1 MPSEIQRKNHRIH
14 PCNTERKNELLNFL
28 LPLYADKKILI
39 LTAQNPK
46 NIQITNPINV
56 TIATDDELIASEK
69 STYDVLI
76 SYDLPEKAILYM
88 TRFAHAR
95 EIALILLGAEDQ
107 KNLYGIETLL
117 GRTIIQEP
125 IVGFEPDF
133 GIAVEQ
139 KSKAE
144 ALARRV
150 AREDEA
156 ASKGDKWAR
165 KERGS
170 SEFLGHDENGKP
182 MFAKKSRDR
191 NHTLTVLPVKRMKN
205 QPKRV
210 MRISRY
216 FLMRREKNSIR
227 QELRVSE
234 NLTER
239 KNRLIKML
247 KSRLEIKSLMVT
259 KNRLI
264 KMVKKSLAIENR
276 LVRRKNSE
284 RKSLME
290 IRNRLERKSLTEI
303 KNRLIKMLKSLSVT
317 RSLSGIRKSSEIKNR
332 LGTRSLM
339 EIKNRLERK
348 SLSVTRSLTVTE
360 NLLTNLHQ
368 ELIQRPLVR
377 HAVLMLNH

>member
-1 MPSEIQRKNHRIH
+1 VPSEIQRKNHRIH

-28 LPLYADKKILI
+28 LPQYADKKILI

-46 NIQITNPINV
+46 NIQITESANV

-95 EIALILLGAEDQ
+95 EIALVLLGAEDQ

-125 IVGFEPDF
+125 VAGFEPDF

-150 AREDEA
+150 AREEEA
-156 ASKGDKWAR
+156 ASKGDKWAK
-165 KERGS
+165 KERGN

-191 NHTLTVLPVKRMKN
+191 NHYIDGTP
-205 QPKRV
+205 
-210 MRISRY
+210 
-216 FLMRREKNSIR
+216 R
-227 QELRVSE
+227 QEDEKSTQTRYANKPVFFDE
-234 NLTER
+234 ER
-239 KNRLIKML
+239 KKFNTPRP
-247 KSRLEIKSLMVT
+247 
-259 KNRLI
+259 
-264 KMVKKSLAIENR
+264 AG
-276 LVRRKNSE
+276 E
-284 RKSLME
+284 RKPYGD
-290 IRNRLERKSLTEI
+290 K
-303 KNRLIKMLKSLSVT
+303 KPFDKDAKKPF
-317 RSLSGIRKSSEIKNR
+317 GDKK
-332 LGTRSLM
+332 
-339 EIKNRLERK
+339 
-348 SLSVTRSLTVTE
+348 TV
-360 NLLTNLHQ
+360 
-368 ELIQRPLVR
+368 
-377 HAVLMLNH
+377 